1 MLADVS
7 GLLEAVKRAARE
19 EREASKPAHVYFG
32 KVLAKSPLQIDVEQK
47 MKLGEAQMILT
58 RNVTDYVTNVSVIW
72 ETENQG
78 GGTGEKA
85 FEKHRHS
92 ILGQKPVIIHNA
104 LEIGDEVILLRQ
116 QEGQKFIVI
125 DRIGGKT

>member
-1 MLADVS
+1 MADAN

-19 EREASKPAHVYFG
+19 ERDASKPVHVYFG
-32 KVLAKSPLQIDVEQK
+32 KVLAKAPLQIDVEQK
-47 MKLGEAQMILT
+47 MKLGEAQLILT
-58 RNVTDYVTNVSVIW
+58 RNVTDFVTTVSVIW
-72 ETENQG
+72 ETENQAG
-78 GGTGEKA
+78 GAGEKA

-92 ILGQKPVIIHNA
+92 ILGQKPVIFHNA

-125 DRIGGKT
+125 DRIGGKL